1 MSGSTK
7 RSQLKNKKKQDQ
19 SVSFEDHISYAEE
32 VLLNLE
38 HDDLDLEEAVENYSK
53 ALNRIKLA
61 KNILEKTQ
69 NKIEIIESEGP
80 DEMKKKKR

>member
-38 HDDLDLEEAVENYSK
+38 NDDLDLEEAVENYSK